1 MVKLIYGNIASLDGY
16 IEDREGGFGWARP
29 DEEVHGFVNDLE
41 RSVGT
46 YLYGRRLY
54 ETMAVWETDPGLA
67 ETSDV
72 TRDYAEIWQ
81 SADKIVYSRTLQEPT
96 TRRTRIETEFD
107 PEEIR
112 RLKGAAEADSGIG
125 GADLAATAFRAG
137 LVDECWL
144 LLAPVIVGGG
154 KPALPDGIHLP
165 LELLEERRFSS
176 GFDYV
181 RYAIE
186 R

>member
-1 MVKLIYGNIASLDGY
+1 MSGSCD
-16 IEDREGGFGWARP
+16 
-29 DEEVHGFVNDLE
+29 
-41 RSVGT
+41 VGS
-46 YLYGRRLY
+46 RRHNPEHTLS
-54 ETMAVWETDPGLA
+54 PA
-67 ETSDV
+67 E
-72 TRDYAEIWQ
+72 
-81 SADKIVYSRTLQEPT
+81 K
-96 TRRTRIETEFD
+96 EFD

-112 RLKGAAEADSGIG
+112 RLKEAAEADSGIG

-154 KPALPDGIHLP
+154 KPALPDGIQLP
-165 LELLEERRFSS
+165 LELLEERRFAS
-176 GFDYV
+176 GFVYV

>member
-1 MVKLIYGNIASLDGY
+1 MAKLIYGNIASLDGY
-16 IEDREGGFGWARP
+16 IEDREGGFGWAEP
-29 DEEVHGFVNDLE
+29 DEEVHRFVNDLE

-46 YLYGRRLY
+46 HLYGRRLY

-81 SADKIVYSRTLQEPT
+81 SADKIVYSRRLQEPT
-96 TRRTRIETEFD
+96 TRRTRIEKEFD

-112 RLKGAAEADSGIG
+112 RLKEAAEADSGIG

-165 LELLEERRFSS
+165 LELLEERRFAS
-176 GFDYV
+176 GFVYV